1 MQLYSIIFKYI
12 QLHSI
17 IFNNIQL
24 YSIIFLLGSLPSLLS
39 KSTKQK
45 LFRKPESH
53 KWRIYAI
60 IVERN
65 SKSCP
70 V

>member
-1 MQLYSIIFKYI
+1 MPLQYD
-12 QLHSI
+12 

-53 KWRIYAI
+53 KWRMYAI